1 MNSLEVKMTASGQK
15 IGYAR
20 VSTTGQNLDSQM
32 DALKE
37 FGCVKVFTDKGSSV
51 SSQRP
56 GFEKLVEYLREGD
69 ILVITELS
77 RMTRSLKHLLT
88 VVEDFE
94 KLSVHL
100 VSLRENI
107 DTKTATGR
115 CFLSIVGA
123 IGQMERELKRER
135 TQAGREA
142 AKARGRT
149 GGRPKT
155 DPQKIE
161 QARILYFNSDQT
173 AAQICKAVGIGRRTF
188 FYYLAQERN
197 EKRKSTPERD

>member
-1 MNSLEVKMTASGQK
+1 MTASGQK

-51 SSQRP
+51 LSQRQ

-94 KLSVHL
+94 KSGIHL

-123 IGQMERELKRER
+123 IAQMERELKRER

-155 DPQKIE
+155 NPQKLQ
-161 QARILYFNSDQT
+161 QARILYENSDQSAT
-173 AAQICKAVGIGRRTF
+173 QICKAVGIGRRTL

-197 EKRKSTPERD
+197 AKQKSIPERD